1 MDSERKSRWGE
12 PSSSSDA
19 TKTEEEISAAATQ
32 AAAIAAKIA
41 ASLRPGVVGN
51 ELVRREQDEGFVK
64 DIEVNDLRNRYV
76 LTKAS
81 TQKQVSVR
89 GSERDD
95 FLLCERISPSLRGTR
110 PRGVR
115 AVEDE
120 DEMKSGS
127 GRVKM

>member
-1 MDSERKSRWGE
+1 MDPERKSRWGE
-12 PSSSSDA
+12 PSSSDA

-81 TQKQVSVR
+81 TQKQVS
-89 GSERDD
+89 ERE
-95 FLLCERISPSLRGTR
+95 CSPFSNGTR
-110 PRGVR
+110 PRQIGAMR
-115 AVEDE
+115 NGHETE
-120 DEMKSGS
+120 SGSGS
-127 GRVKM
+127 GRGSGQEKMVSLTR